1 MFLSSPRNPIA
12 STNEPESLD
21 IKRNNTS
28 DHQSFEEHCLYSPD
42 LVRRSSVRS
51 SKSSKRDSRL
61 AGLEPIEPKPQ
72 HHHHHHYLTQ
82 ASNDSRTLSIATD
95 ISPKNNYSRRKR
107 RPSTSSVTS
116 TVSVSSA
123 KSPAPTSSYF
133 APQPESSGFVARSP
147 FAKRAPASRSSHG
160 IETSSGPPPALSTQR
175 SYTAEAARSSNCS
188 AQQPPPR
195 PRTEASS
202 DVVKGNSIG
211 LGTREPS
218 ECEDSTAASTQQ
230 KRVPVDQAM
239 STMDGTKVDAWAK
252 DDGDATIRAVD
263 SVGRGK
269 HCMTSIEMLKLE
281 NKQAHTGN
289 DDLFLRLA
297 RSNTTGQGAGDSVAR
312 SERRKVRTYTLAIT
326 H

>member
-1 MFLSSPRNPIA
+1 MSTDGTVPYSNARRRHHPTPRSLVAFKRIAMFLSSPSNPI
-12 STNEPESLD
+12 SLTNEPESLN

-28 DHQSFEEHCLYSPD
+28 DGQSFEEDCLYSPD

-51 SKSSKRDSRL
+51 SQSSKRDSRL
-61 AGLEPIEPKPQ
+61 AGREPIEPKPQ
-72 HHHHHHYLTQ
+72 HHHHHHHHHHHYLTQ
-82 ASNDSRTLSIATD
+82 ASNDSRTLSIATE

-123 KSPAPTSSYF
+123 RSPAPTSSYF

-175 SYTAEAARSSNCS
+175 SYTAEAARSSNS
-188 AQQPPPR
+188 PAQQPPPR

-202 DVVKGNSIG
+202 DLVKWNSIRF
-211 LGTREPS
+211 GTREPS
-218 ECEDSTAASTQQ
+218 ECEDSTAASSQQ

-239 STMDGTKVDAWAK
+239 STMDRTKVDAWAR

-263 SVGRGK
+263 SVGCG
-269 HCMTSIEMLKLE
+269 
-281 NKQAHTGN
+281 
-289 DDLFLRLA
+289 
-297 RSNTTGQGAGDSVAR
+297 
-312 SERRKVRTYTLAIT
+312 
-326 H
+326 